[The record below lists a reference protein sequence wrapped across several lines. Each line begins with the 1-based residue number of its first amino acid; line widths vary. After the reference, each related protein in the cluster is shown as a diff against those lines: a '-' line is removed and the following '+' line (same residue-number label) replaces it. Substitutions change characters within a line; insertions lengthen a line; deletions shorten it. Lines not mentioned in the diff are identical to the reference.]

1 MQQDIASFQ
10 VTMNDPK
17 TRIFM
22 KIKNSSSNATDDS
35 APCFPIQ
42 LGALDWIYNFIQ
54 YIYQILLVD

>member
-1 MQQDIASFQ
+1 
-10 VTMNDPK
+10 MNDPK

-22 KIKNSSSNATDDS
+22 KIKNSSGSATDDI

-42 LGALDWIYNFIQ
+42 LGALDWIYNFIH